1 MPTLQAVR
9 ASNAT
14 FRPPFR
20 PVALF
25 VGGTSGVGQGTAEGF
40 ARYTNGN
47 AHIILCG
54 RNKEAAEKIIA
65 TFPKNE
71 QSQYEFVQC
80 DATLMSN
87 IAKVSADLRQ
97 RLPKLNYLVLSQ
109 GIMTMQGRTETSE
122 GIDRKL
128 ALHLYGRWKFVF
140 ELMPLLEKAKEA
152 GEEARVMT
160 ILSAGGNAK
169 IDWDDLDLKKGYGL
183 AAAANHATT
192 GNDIMVDE
200 MARRYPNLSFTHIY
214 PGGVRTS
221 LISGFAGKLLL
232 PLVYPITVSV
242 STAGE
247 WLVSPLL
254 SEKFVKG
261 AFWRDNHAEDVGA
274 NKWSTEETRKK
285 LYDHV
290 VSFTKTA

>member
-9 ASNAT
+9 AANAT
-14 FRPPFR
+14 YRPPFR

-25 VGGTSGVGQGTAEGF
+25 VGGTSGVGQAAAECF
-40 ARYTNGN
+40 ARYSNGN

-54 RNKEAAEKIIA
+54 RNKAAADKIIA
-65 TFPKNE
+65 SFPKSE
-71 QSQYEFVQC
+71 QSNYEFLQC
-80 DATLMSN
+80 DATMMSS
-87 IAKVSADLRQ
+87 IAKVSAELKE
-97 RLPKLNYLVLSQ
+97 RLPKLNYLYLSQ
-109 GIMTMQGRTETSE
+109 GIMTMQERTESSE

-128 ALHLYGRWKFVF
+128 ALHFYGRWKFVF

-152 GEEARVMT
+152 GEEARVVT
-160 ILSAGGNAK
+160 VLHAGSNAK
-169 IDWDDLDLKKGYGL
+169 VDWDDIDLKKGYGL

-200 MARRYPNLSFTHIY
+200 MSRRYPNISFTHMF
-214 PGGVRTS
+214 PGFVRTS
-221 LISGFAGKLLL
+221 LVNGWTGKLLF
-232 PLVYPITVSV
+232 PLIYPISV
-242 STAGE
+242 SMATAGE

-254 SEKFVKG
+254 SPTFAKG
-261 AFWRDNHAEDVGA
+261 AFYRDNHADDAGS

-290 VSFTKTA
+290 MSLTKTA